1 MGIKFTEHA
10 KERIEQRGATE
21 AEVLEVLAKGVEVQ
35 AGRHRKAKESVF
47 DYGREWLGKSY
58 PQKKVE
64 VVFVEE
70 GEDVVVI
77 TVKVY
82 YGDWR

>member
-1 MGIKFTEHA
+1 
-10 KERIEQRGATE
+10 
-21 AEVLEVLAKGVEVQ
+21 V
-35 AGRHRKAKESVF
+35 AGKVVS
-47 DYGREWLGKSY
+47 S
-58 PQKKVE
+58 KKVE